1 MSKLLY
7 FVCRFQ
13 WHPNANDNDNA
24 NNIISTIKDRKLYVP
39 VITLSA
45 RDNQNLSK
53 PLSKRAERSVYSN

>member
-1 MSKLLY
+1 MSKVLY

-13 WHPNANDNDNA
+13 WYANANDNDNA
-24 NNIISTIKDRKLYVP
+24 NIISTIKNRKLYVP

-53 PLSKRAERSVYSN
+53 PLSKRVERSVYSN